1 MTLAAIPF
9 AQGLAKYVEWSANM
23 MEEEAK
29 KKLKAAELQC
39 KKNRVKMWANY
50 VPPASNS
57 KAIHDQNFTGK
68 VIIACMNFLVKQL
81 LSAHFTSSQFLLVCT
96 FSR

>member
-1 MTLAAIPF
+1 
-9 AQGLAKYVEWSANM
+9 

-39 KKNRVKMWANY
+39 KKDKVKMWANY
-50 VPPASNS
+50 VPPATNS

-68 VIIACMNFLVKQL
+68 VTCLQKFFLNTVLLLWL
-81 LSAHFTSSQFLLVCT
+81 LSYWFYLSLGSGSGEWGLSNSC
-96 FSR
+96 R

>member
-1 MTLAAIPF
+1 MTFVAILF

-39 KKNRVKMWANY
+39 KKNRVKMWSNY

-68 VIIACMNFLVKQL
+68 VIACLLAHVAHYVPISLV
-81 LSAHFTSSQFLLVCT
+81 LSS
-96 FSR
+96 

>member
-1 MTLAAIPF
+1 MTLVAVPF

-68 VIIACMNFLVKQL
+68 VNNCLRECHGVYILPFPLISSV
-81 LSAHFTSSQFLLVCT
+81 LSSY
-96 FSR
+96 

>member
-1 MTLAAIPF
+1 MTLATIPF

-23 MEEEAK
+23 LDEEAK
-29 KKLKAAELQC
+29 KKLKATELQC

-68 VIIACMNFLVKQL
+68 VIFACTHFLVNIFP
-81 LSAHFTSSQFLLVCT
+81 SAHFTSS
-96 FSR
+96 

>member
-1 MTLAAIPF
+1 MFLF
-9 AQGLAKYVEWSANM
+9 FFQGLAKYVEWSANM
-23 MEEEAK
+23 LEEEAK
-29 KKLKAAELQC
+29 KKLKAVELQC

-68 VIIACMNFLVKQL
+68 VIIACSYFLVNIL
-81 LSAHFTSSQFLLVCT
+81 PSAHFTSS
-96 FSR
+96 

>member
-1 MTLAAIPF
+1 MVLNKSYDIGCYSF

-39 KKNRVKMWANY
+39 KKNRVKMWSNY

-68 VIIACMNFLVKQL
+68 VIACLHTLYTMSPF
-81 LSAHFTSSQFLLVCT
+81 H
-96 FSR
+96 